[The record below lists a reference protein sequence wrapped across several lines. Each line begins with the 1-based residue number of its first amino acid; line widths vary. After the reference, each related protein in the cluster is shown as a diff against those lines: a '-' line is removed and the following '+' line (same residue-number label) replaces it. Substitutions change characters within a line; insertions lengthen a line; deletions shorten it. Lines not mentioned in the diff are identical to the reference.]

1 MTTPKINLVAFIL
14 ILLCATHF
22 VNAQGTN
29 FEINIPNNSDFYDA
43 IEKSKASN
51 LYKRFSLFVKMED
64 AVINREN
71 GGKRTWY
78 SWNKALLNET
88 IPGQAK
94 GHMWCTLL
102 TDDQT
107 IIKMDSATW
116 ELYVNVTMLG
126 DDNKKININYHSFD
140 NPVVKTDSKKYGWM
154 TNASC
159 EAGGEFYRKGYL
171 FDMKFYEQPQDFRFK
186 RNPSTAF

>member
-1 MTTPKINLVAFIL
+1 
-14 ILLCATHF
+14 
-22 VNAQGTN
+22 
-29 FEINIPNNSDFYDA
+29 
-43 IEKSKASN
+43 
-51 LYKRFSLFVKMED
+51 
-64 AVINREN
+64 
-71 GGKRTWY
+71 
-78 SWNKALLNET
+78 
-88 IPGQAK
+88 
-94 GHMWCTLL
+94 
-102 TDDQT
+102 
-107 IIKMDSATW
+107 MDSATW